1 MRISLAH
8 LWMGG
13 LILSVLLLTCLAGIT
28 QEYKVGPGDMLY
40 VVVWGYDELSG
51 LVPVSPDGTI
61 ALPSPI
67 GIVQVEGL
75 TTKEISDLLAKRLS
89 DYIRNPQV
97 TVSLREFGYNIHI
110 YGEVVT
116 PGYYKVPDKTTLQE
130 VISRAG
136 GLTPYADVE
145 HIRITSFNKD
155 GSRRVRVIN
164 YRKYLRENDESSN
177 PFVMSDD
184 LIFVPRLKTEDY
196 LKKVVSVLGSV
207 QNPGVFDLEDAKRLM
222 DVISLAGGFTVD
234 ADLEKVSVV
243 DLSTGRYDVRIVN
256 LKRFLQENDP
266 SCNPPIHP
274 RTVIYVPST
283 RIPEELTYPI
293 NVVGQVLRPGVYRV
307 KAEKARV
314 LDAIFSAGGFAQ
326 GADIERVTVIPDQGE
341 MKRLNLKR
349 FLTEGDMSQN
359 PRLNEG
365 DTVIV
370 PVSPLAKQLSVVDTA
385 FVPYKTISVIGEVR
399 NPGAFQVPI
408 HATLLDLL
416 IIAGGTT
423 STADLERVTLIRKAS
438 EGKKFEIDVK
448 RVLTEGEFN
457 LLPKLESGD
466 TVFIPQKKESIW
478 RQIVRL
484 AADLSTIAALILIL
498 MGRR

>member
-1 MRISLAH
+1 MSASLGC
-8 LWMGG
+8 LKMGG
-13 LILSVLLLTCLAGIT
+13 LILLVLFLICWPGIS
-28 QEYKVGPGDMLY
+28 QEYKVGPGDVLY

-51 LVPVSPDGTI
+51 PVPVSPDGTI
-61 ALPSPI
+61 ALPQI
-67 GIVQVEGL
+67 GVIRVKGL
-75 TTKEISDLLAKRLS
+75 TTEEISKLLTERLS
-89 DYIRNPQV
+89 VIIRNPQV
-97 TVSLREFGYNIHI
+97 TVSLREFGYNVHI
-110 YGEVVT
+110 YGEVVN

-136 GLTPYADVE
+136 GLTPYADTE
-145 HIRITSFNKD
+145 HIRITSFKEG
-155 GSRRVRVIN
+155 GSQTVREVN
-164 YRKYLRENDESSN
+164 FHQFLRENDESAN

-184 LIFVPRLKTEDY
+184 LIFVPRLKTEEY

-207 QNPGVFDLEDAKRLM
+207 QKPGVFPMEEDRRLM
-222 DVISLAGGFTVD
+222 DVISLAGGVTVD
-234 ADLEKVSVV
+234 ADLEKVSLV
-243 DLSTGRYDVRIVN
+243 DLDPDQRYDVQVID
-256 LKRFLQENDP
+256 LKRYLQGNDP
-266 SCNPPIHP
+266 SSNPIIHP
-274 RTVIYVPST
+274 GMVIYVPTT

-326 GADIERVTVIPDQGE
+326 GADIERVTVIPDRGE

-349 FLTEGDMSQN
+349 FLIEGDMSQN
-359 PRLNEG
+359 PRLDEG

-399 NPGAFQVPI
+399 NPGTFQVPT
-408 HATLLDLL
+408 HASLLDLL

-423 STADLERVTLIRKAS
+423 SAADLERVTLIRKAS
-438 EGKKFEIDVK
+438 EGRKFEVDVK
-448 RVLTEGEFN
+448 RVLTEGEFS
-457 LLPKLESGD
+457 LLPELESGD

-478 RQIVRL
+478 RQTVRL

>member
-1 MRISLAH
+1 MFKNLMVA
-8 LWMGG
+8 LVAV
-13 LILSVLLLTCLAGIT
+13 LIPFCQLGVS
-28 QEYKVGPGDMLY
+28 QEHKIGPGDTLY
-40 VVVWGYDELSG
+40 IVVWGYDEYSG
-51 LVPVSPDGTI
+51 PAPVSPDGTI
-61 ALPSPI
+61 ALPLI

-75 TTKEISDLLAKRLS
+75 TTEEIGELLTEKFSEFL
-89 DYIRNPQV
+89 RNPQV
-97 TVSLREFGYNIHI
+97 TVSLREFGYNVHI
-110 YGEVVT
+110 YGEVVE

-136 GLTPYADVE
+136 GLTPYADTE
-145 HIRITSFNKD
+145 HIRITSFKED
-155 GSRRVRVIN
+155 GSRKVHEVN
-164 YRKYLRENDESSN
+164 FYKFLKENDESAN

-196 LKKVVSVLGSV
+196 LGKIISVLGSV
-207 QNPGVFDLEDAKRLM
+207 QKPGVFDLDEERSLM

-243 DLSTGRYDVRIVN
+243 DLAPDGYKVQMVNVKRY
-256 LKRFLQENDP
+256 LQENDP
-266 SCNPPIHP
+266 SGNPIVRP
-274 RTVIYVPST
+274 RMAIYVPST

-314 LDAIFSAGGFAQ
+314 LDAVFSAGGFAQ
-326 GADIERVTVIPDQGE
+326 GADIENVTVISDQGRT
-341 MKRLNLKR
+341 KRLNLKK
-349 FLTEGDMSQN
+349 FLITSDMSQN

-385 FVPYKTISVIGEVR
+385 FVSYKTVSVIGEVR
-399 NPGAFQVPI
+399 NPGTFQIPI
-408 HATLLDLL
+408 HANLLDLL

-423 STADLERVTLIRKAS
+423 STADLERVTLIREAR
-438 EGKKFEIDVK
+438 EGTKFEIDVK

-457 LLPKLESGD
+457 LIPELRSGD
-466 TVFIPQKKESIW
+466 TVFIPQQRESIW
-478 RQIVRL
+478 RQVVRL

>member
-8 LWMGG
+8 LWVGG
-13 LILSVLLLTCLAGIT
+13 LILLALLLSYRPGIS

-51 LVPVSPDGTI
+51 PVSVSPDGTI
-61 ALPSPI
+61 ALPLI
-67 GIVQVEGL
+67 GIIQVEGL
-75 TTKEISDLLAKRLS
+75 TTKEISDLLAKKLS

-97 TVSLREFGYNIHI
+97 TVSLREFGYNVHI

-130 VISRAG
+130 VISLAG
-136 GLTPYADVE
+136 GLTPYADTE
-145 HIRITSFNKD
+145 HIRITSFKKD
-155 GSRRVRVIN
+155 GSRTVREVN
-164 YRKYLRENDESSN
+164 FHKFLWENDESSN

-184 LIFVPRLKTEDY
+184 LIFVPRLKTEKY

-207 QNPGVFDLEDAKRLM
+207 QKPGVFPMEEDRRLM
-222 DVISLAGGFTVD
+222 DVISLAEGVTVD
-234 ADLEKVSVV
+234 ADLEKISVV
-243 DLSTGRYDVRIVN
+243 NLDADQYDVQVVN
-256 LKRFLQENDP
+256 LKRYLQESDP
-266 SCNPPIHP
+266 SCNPIIRPGMA
-274 RTVIYVPST
+274 IYVPST

-293 NVVGQVLRPGVYRV
+293 NVVGQVLKPGVYRV

-314 LDAIFSAGGFAQ
+314 LDAIFSAGGFAH
-326 GADIERVTVIPDQGE
+326 GADIENVTVIPDKGK

-359 PRLNEG
+359 PRLEEG
-365 DTVIV
+365 DTIIV

-385 FVPYKTISVIGEVR
+385 LVPYKTISVIGEVR
-399 NPGAFQVPI
+399 NPGAFQVPT
-408 HATLLDLL
+408 HANLLDLL

-438 EGKKFEIDVK
+438 EGRKFEIDVK
-448 RVLTEGEFN
+448 RVLTEGEFS

-478 RQIVRL
+478 RQTVRL